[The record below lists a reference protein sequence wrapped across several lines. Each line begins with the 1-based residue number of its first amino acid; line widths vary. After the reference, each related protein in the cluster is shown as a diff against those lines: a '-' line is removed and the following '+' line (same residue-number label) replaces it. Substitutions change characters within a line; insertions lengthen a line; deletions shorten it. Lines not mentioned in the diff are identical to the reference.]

1 MGLYHGDGFLTP
13 VEPSLLDVAPLR
25 KYDLAEHFKARKP
38 DYVTEWV
45 HEMLWGKG
53 LRQIAKR
60 GIELVQEARQKH
72 GDQARIN
79 LHLAWFGNE
88 LVGENGIAQSPNWPY
103 DGPNGHWPDLMADS
117 LRHLRWLKDKCQE
130 LDVRRSRDQN
140 RTQTHGV
147 SLTFMPQNVW

>member
-1 MGLYHGDGFLTP
+1 MVMISMVTHRIWGLQLCPHHWTWP
-13 VEPSLLDVAPLR
+13 HTLR

-88 LVGENGIAQSPNWPY
+88 LVGENGIAQNPNWPY
-103 DGPNGHWPDLMADS
+103 DGPNGHRPDLMADS
-117 LRHLRWLKDKCQE
+117 LRHLRWLKD
-130 LDVRRSRDQN
+130 LAARSWMCAVPEIKIASRPMEC
-140 RTQTHGV
+140 
-147 SLTFMPQNVW
+147 S